1 VLASLS
7 VGRDDSIGRMEEAM
21 IRRDFFTRLA
31 VGAGA
36 FAFGGDLLGQTKHR
50 PAAVNRSDK
59 RSRISISTWSLHNY
73 FQATREK
80 EFTFPGNMLTLI
92 EFPEM
97 IADRYQVH
105 NLEFCAPHF
114 ASTEKTYLQEVKGSL
129 VRAHSRVVNMPV
141 DIDELWAGGGL
152 SDPQQ
157 SVRDVA
163 VNASKIWIDVAQA
176 IGSKSV
182 RCDPGKFNPQD
193 LSPTLESYRRL
204 AAYGKPKGV
213 HVIIE
218 NHGGVGSE
226 HPEELVK
233 FFEQAGPDVVGALP
247 DFGNFPDEAT
257 RETGLPILFPYAH
270 VVCHAKGL
278 EFDSAGS
285 ETKYDFPKCIEIS
298 KKAAFTGVYSIEF
311 EGPGD
316 PYEGVKKTL
325 DELLKYL

>member
-1 VLASLS
+1 
-7 VGRDDSIGRMEEAM
+7 M

-36 FAFGGDLLGQTKHR
+36 CAFGGELLGQTKHR
-50 PAAVNRSDK
+50 PISVNRFDK
-59 RSRISISTWSLHNY
+59 RNRISISTWSLHNY
-73 FQATREK
+73 FQSTREK
-80 EFTFPGNMLTLI
+80 EFTLPGKMLALLD
-92 EFPEM
+92 FPEM

-114 ASTEKTYLQEVKGSL
+114 ASTEKPYLQEVKSRL

-141 DIDELWAGGGL
+141 DIDELGTGGGL
-152 SDPQQ
+152 SDPDQ
-157 SVRDVA
+157 SVRDAA

-176 IGSKSV
+176 IGSKTV
-182 RCDPGKFNPQD
+182 RCDPGKFNSRD
-193 LSPTLESYRRL
+193 LSPTVDSYKRL

-213 HVIIE
+213 RVIVE

-233 FFEQAGPDVVGALP
+233 LFEQTGPDGVGALP

-257 RETGLPILFPYAH
+257 RERGLPILFPYAH

-278 EFDSAGS
+278 EFDAAGK
-285 ETKYDFPKCIEIS
+285 ETQYDFPKCIEIS
-298 KKAAFTGVYSIEF
+298 KQAAFPGIYSIEF

-316 PYEGVKKTL
+316 PYDGVQKTL

>member
-1 VLASLS
+1 
-7 VGRDDSIGRMEEAM
+7 M

-50 PAAVNRSDK
+50 PAGVNRPDK

-73 FQATREK
+73 FQSTREK
-80 EFTFPGNMLTLI
+80 EFTLPGDMLSLI

-114 ASTEKTYLQEVKGSL
+114 ASTEKTYLQEVKGRL

-141 DIDELWAGGGL
+141 DIDELWRGGGL
-152 SDPQQ
+152 SDTEQ
-157 SVRDVA
+157 SVRDAA

-233 FFEQAGPDVVGALP
+233 LFEQAGPDVVGALP

-278 EFDSAGS
+278 EFDSAGN

-298 KKAAFTGVYSIEF
+298 KKAAFAGVYSIEF